1 MLKKETVIVYYV
13 INGYN
18 VMFDR
23 MDGAMRAL
31 AEKRIQLKED
41 MVVTVK
47 LA

>member
-1 MLKKETVIVYYV
+1 
-13 INGYN
+13 
-18 VMFDR
+18 

-47 LA
+47 LAWHKLFK